1 MGNKHKKDVRLQSS
15 LPANEKMRF
24 SLEYYDKSSS
34 NYCLSCWGQE
44 QIRKAL
50 LRLRDICAKSFND
63 LSRERRV
70 YHFGEVIWE
79 KTTKKLGFPNNRVNQ
94 LPAFH
99 FALLGINNQK
109 ARVYGAYSTG
119 IFYIVWFDFNH
130 EIWPVEL
137 KHT

>member
-1 MGNKHKKDVRLQSS
+1 MGNKHKKDVQLQSS
-15 LPANEKMRF
+15 LPANKKIRF
-24 SLEYYDKSSS
+24 SFEYYDKYSSD
-34 NYCLSCWGQE
+34 YCLSCWGQK
-44 QIRKAL
+44 QIRNTL
-50 LRLRDICAKSFND
+50 LRLRDICTKSFND
-63 LSRERRV
+63 LSRERKV

-79 KTTKKLGFPNNRVNQ
+79 KTTKKSGFPDSKVNQ
-94 LPAFH
+94 LSAFH

-119 IFYIVWFDFNH
+119 VFYIVWFDFNH

>member
-1 MGNKHKKDVRLQSS
+1 MGNKHKKDVQLQSS
-15 LPANEKMRF
+15 LPTNEKIRF
-24 SLEYYDKSSS
+24 SFEYYDKYSSD
-34 NYCLSCWGQE
+34 YCLSCWGRE
-44 QIRKAL
+44 QIRNAL
-50 LRLRDICAKSFND
+50 LRLRDICTKSFND

-79 KTTKKLGFPNNRVNQ
+79 KTTKKSGFPDSKVNQ

-99 FALLGINNQK
+99 FILHGINNQR
-109 ARVYGAYSTG
+109 ARVYGAYYAGT
-119 IFYIVWFDFNH
+119 FYIVWFDFNH